1 MLIPTGW
8 VGLGYGFGVA
18 QLEAMHVLMSVR
30 VEELKQSQLDSTP
43 PPMGIY
49 FTAVGLV
56 VGVAGVV

>member
-1 MLIPTGW
+1 
-8 VGLGYGFGVA
+8 
-18 QLEAMHVLMSVR
+18 MSVR

-56 VGVAGVV
+56 VGVLGVV